1 MARTT
6 NARVT
11 GLTFLVYIALGIAAM
26 VLFGRATD
34 AQGVAAKLAGIAQHA
49 SDVRVAAVLNL

>member
-1 MARTT
+1 MTRTT
-6 NARVT
+6 NARVA
-11 GLTFLVYIALGIAAM
+11 GLTFFVYIALGITAM

-49 SDVRVAAVLNL
+49 SDVRHHTT